1 MKRKVKKYAGGEVVT
16 SRGGDTNM
24 RTRSDEEFAE
34 DSKFGGYGRY
44 MPKSGSLTRGI
55 KSTAS
60 EDRPTTSGVE
70 DYESGG
76 KRAGVTS
83 PFAGPKE
90 YITDSSKEETE
101 SDEPRRKITDYS
113 TNKGTTTYLQK
124 EDAPSTVGKI
134 TPKKKKAPKYEDT
147 GAKIGN
153 QSFMPSDK
161 ERRRQLEM
169 SDKPLESVNP
179 EMYFPPLRGLNALA
193 KGLAG
198 KKAVEE
204 VGKRAGTELS
214 TMVRSPKEI
223 LRQAEKDITPRS
235 PRLGNEPLKLGMRK
249 GGSVKKMASGG
260 KTSSASSRGD
270 GIAQR
275 GKTKGRIC

>member
-1 MKRKVKKYAGGEVVT
+1 MKHKVKKYAGTDSSLVEIEE
-16 SRGGDTNM
+16 
-24 RTRSDEEFAE
+24 RSTKSPSVIAEELA
-34 DSKFGGYGRY
+34 KGP
-44 MPKSGSLTRGI
+44 M
-55 KSTAS
+55 
-60 EDRPTTSGVE
+60 
-70 DYESGG
+70 DYATMG
-76 KRAGVTS
+76 KRAGATPARS
-83 PFAGPKE
+83 TMSGPIE

-260 KTSSASSRGD
+260 KVSSASSRGD

>member
-1 MKRKVKKYAGGEVVT
+1 MKRKVKKYAGEEGSLVKGT
-16 SRGGDTNM
+16 TNL
-24 RTRSDEEFAE
+24 RTRSDAEFDE

-90 YITDSSKEETE
+90 YITDSSKEDAE

>member
-1 MKRKVKKYAGGEVVT
+1 MKRKVKKYAGEEGSLVKGT
-16 SRGGDTNM
+16 TNL
-24 RTRSDEEFAE
+24 RTRSDAEFDE
-34 DSKFGGYGRY
+34 DNKFGGYGKY
-44 MPKSGSLTRGI
+44 MPKGGSLTRGI

-60 EDRPTTSGVE
+60 EDRPTNSGVE

-90 YITDSSKEETE
+90 YISESIKEETE
-101 SDEPRRKITDYS
+101 QEPDS
-113 TNKGTTTYLQK
+113 VAGKGAKNLAF
-124 EDAPSTVGKI
+124 EPDTVV
-134 TPKKKKAPKYEDT
+134 KKKTVIKKKSPKYEDT

>member
-1 MKRKVKKYAGGEVVT
+1 MKRKVKKYAGEEGSLVKGT
-16 SRGGDTNM
+16 TNL
-24 RTRSDEEFAE
+24 RTRSDAEFDE

-90 YITDSSKEETE
+90 YITDSSKEDAE

-124 EDAPSTVGKI
+124 EDAPSTVNKI
-134 TPKKKKAPKYEDT
+134 KPKKKKAPKYEDT

-204 VGKRAGTELS
+204 VGKRTGTELS

>member
-1 MKRKVKKYAGGEVVT
+1 MKRKVKKYAGEEGSLVKGT
-16 SRGGDTNM
+16 TNL
-24 RTRSDEEFAE
+24 RTRSDAEFDE

-90 YITDSSKEETE
+90 YITDSSKEDAE

-124 EDAPSTVGKI
+124 EDAPSTVNKI
-134 TPKKKKAPKYEDT
+134 KPKKKKAPKYEDT